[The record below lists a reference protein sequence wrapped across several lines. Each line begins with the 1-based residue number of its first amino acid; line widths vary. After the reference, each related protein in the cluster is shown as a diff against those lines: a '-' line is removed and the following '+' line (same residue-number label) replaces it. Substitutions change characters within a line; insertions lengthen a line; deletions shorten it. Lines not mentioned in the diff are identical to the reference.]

1 MFMLTQSML
10 QELRDP
16 DSHRQASPASHQ
28 GPRLP
33 RRRCRDGVQAHR
45 ISTDPVASDVVGLC
59 MSTDQDMMNL
69 LTQGRLASLRRG
81 SVVVNDGTGTPR
93 RRSCSPKGAPPLASS
108 SLTRPSA
115 AATPAQWP
123 RVGVR
128 AELAAVPLQ
137 ETQLTGGALTPS
149 R

>member
-93 RRSCSPKGAPPLASS
+93 RRSCSPKGA
-108 SLTRPSA
+108 RF
-115 AATPAQWP
+115 
-123 RVGVR
+123 GVR